1 MVKLGFMA
9 KKAGAG
15 EQPMRMEV
23 TLERGP
29 LHAGLVPLLAI
40 VYGLGVGM
48 FLSVEPTRPWILL
61 LVTALV
67 ALGTDGIIRS
77 YPSGV
82 FKDVAD
88 TAPFLLLPVLLA
100 LGAGLFF
107 EDTATG
113 YWKWPAAAASAL
125 LLAAALYGQYVSVNP
140 LAPAYPLARFILTMT
155 TYLTAFAFY
164 AVVYSFD
171 LSLLPAAAVVGL
183 VSVLL
188 ANDILR
194 EAETG
199 PWRTLVYAAAIG
211 LVVAE
216 ARWTLHFL
224 PLEGYLAG
232 VFLLLAFYVSTGLVH
247 HTLIGNLTGSIV
259 AEFGGLTVAG
269 LAVVVL
275 ARIAAG
281 G

>member
-1 MVKLGFMA
+1 MA
-9 KKAGAG
+9 KKASAA
-15 EQPMRMEV
+15 QPPVRLEV
-23 TLERGP
+23 TLERSP
-29 LHAGLVPLLAI
+29 LHAGLVPLLAA

-48 FLSVEPTRPWILL
+48 FLAVEPTRPWILL
-61 LVTALV
+61 LTTALV

-82 FKDVAD
+82 FRAVSD
-88 TAPFLLLPVLLA
+88 TAPYLLLPVLLA

-113 YWKWPAAAASAL
+113 YWVWPAAAASAIL
-125 LLAAALYGQYVSVNP
+125 LGAALYGQYVSVNP

-164 AVVYSFD
+164 AVVYSYD
-171 LSLLPAAAVVGL
+171 ISLLPAATVVGL

-199 PWRTLVYAAAIG
+199 PWRTLTYSAAIG

-216 ARWTLHFL
+216 ARWSLHFL
-224 PLEGYLAG
+224 PLEGFLAG

-247 HTLIGNLTGSIV
+247 HTLIGNLTYPIV
-259 AEFGGLTVAG
+259 AEFGGLTLAG

-275 ARIAAG
+275 AKVVG

>member
-1 MVKLGFMA
+1 MA
-9 KKAGAG
+9 KKASAG
-15 EQPMRMEV
+15 QQPTRLEV
-23 TLERGP
+23 TLERGR
-29 LHAGLVPLLAI
+29 LHAGLIPLLAA

-48 FLSVEPTRPWILL
+48 FLAVEPTRPWVLL
-61 LVTALV
+61 LVAALV

-82 FKDVAD
+82 FRDVAD

-113 YWKWPAAAASAL
+113 YWVWPAAAASAF

-164 AVVYSFD
+164 AVVYSYD
-171 LSLLPAAAVVGL
+171 VSLLPAAAVVGL

-194 EAETG
+194 EAEAN
-199 PWRTLVYAAAIG
+199 PWRTLAYAAAIG

-216 ARWTLHFL
+216 VRWSLHFL
-224 PLEGYLAG
+224 PLEGFLAG

-247 HTLIGNLTGSIV
+247 HTLIGNLTRPIL
-259 AEFGGLTVAG
+259 AEFGGVTLSG
-269 LAVVVL
+269 LVVVVL
-275 ARIAAG
+275 GRIIAG

>member
-1 MVKLGFMA
+1 MA
-9 KKAGAG
+9 KKASAG
-15 EQPMRMEV
+15 PQPMRLEV

-29 LHAGLVPLLAI
+29 LHAGLIPLLAA
-40 VYGLGVGM
+40 VYGLAVGM
-48 FLSVEPTRPWILL
+48 FLAVEPTKPWILL
-61 LVTALV
+61 LAAVLV

-82 FKDVAD
+82 FRDVAD
-88 TAPFLLLPVLLA
+88 TAPYLLLPVLLA

-107 EDTATG
+107 EDTVTG
-113 YWKWPAAAASAL
+113 YWVWPAAAASAI

-164 AVVYSFD
+164 AVVYSYD
-171 LSLLPAAAVVGL
+171 ISLLPAAVVVGL

-194 EAETG
+194 EAEAS
-199 PWRTLVYAAAIG
+199 PWRTLIYAAAIG

-216 ARWTLHFL
+216 ARWSLHFL
-224 PLEGYLAG
+224 PLEGFLAG

-247 HTLIGNLTGSIV
+247 HTLIGNLTRSIL
-259 AEFGGLTVAG
+259 AEFGSVTLAG

-275 ARIAAG
+275 GRIIAG

>member
-1 MVKLGFMA
+1 MA
-9 KKAGAG
+9 KKADAQR
-15 EQPMRMEV
+15 QPVRLEV
-23 TLERGP
+23 TVERGP
-29 LHAGLVPLLAI
+29 LHAGLIPLLAVI
-40 VYGLGVGM
+40 YGLGVGM

-61 LVTALV
+61 LLAALV

-82 FKDVAD
+82 FRDVAD
-88 TAPFLLLPVLLA
+88 TAPYLLLPVLLA

-113 YWKWPAAAASAL
+113 YWVWPAAAVSAVAL
-125 LLAAALYGQYVSVNP
+125 GAALYGQYVSVNP
-140 LAPAYPLARFILTMT
+140 LAPAYPPARFILTMI
-155 TYLTAFAFY
+155 TYLTAFVFY

-171 LSLLPAAAVVGL
+171 IALLPAAAAVSL

-194 EAETG
+194 EAEAS

-211 LVVAE
+211 LVVGE
-216 ARWTLHFL
+216 ARWSLHFL
-224 PLEGYLAG
+224 PLEGFLAG
-232 VFLLLAFYVSTGLVH
+232 VFLLLTFYVSTGLIH
-247 HTLIGNLTGSIV
+247 HTLIGNLTRPIL
-259 AEFGGLTVAG
+259 AEFASVTLVGLV
-269 LAVVVL
+269 VVVL
-275 ARIAAG
+275 ARIVAG

>member
-1 MVKLGFMA
+1 MA
-9 KKAGAG
+9 KKASAAQ
-15 EQPMRMEV
+15 QPVRLEV
-23 TLERGP
+23 TLERSP
-29 LHAGLVPLLAI
+29 LHAGLVPLLAA

-48 FLSVEPTRPWILL
+48 FLAVEPTRPWILL
-61 LVTALV
+61 LTTALV

-82 FKDVAD
+82 FRAVSD
-88 TAPFLLLPVLLA
+88 TAPYLLLPVLLA

-113 YWKWPAAAASAL
+113 YWVWPAAAASAIL
-125 LLAAALYGQYVSVNP
+125 LGAALYGQYVSVNP

-164 AVVYSFD
+164 AVVYSYD
-171 LSLLPAAAVVGL
+171 ISLLPAATVVGL

-199 PWRTLVYAAAIG
+199 PWRTLTYSAAIG

-216 ARWTLHFL
+216 ARWSLHFL
-224 PLEGYLAG
+224 PLEGFLAG

-247 HTLIGNLTGSIV
+247 HTLISNLTYPIV
-259 AEFGGLTVAG
+259 AEFGGLTLAG

-275 ARIAAG
+275 AKVAG

>member
-1 MVKLGFMA
+1 MA
-9 KKAGAG
+9 NKARV
-15 EQPMRMEV
+15 EREPLQPEV

-29 LHAGLVPLLAI
+29 LHAGLIPLLAA

-48 FLSVEPTRPWILL
+48 FLAVEPTRPWILL
-61 LVTALV
+61 LTTALV
-67 ALGTDGIIRS
+67 ALGADGIIRS

-82 FKDVAD
+82 FRDVAD
-88 TAPFLLLPVLLA
+88 TAPYLLLPVLLA

-113 YWKWPAAAASAL
+113 YWVWPAAAASAIL
-125 LLAAALYGQYVSVNP
+125 MATVLYGQYVSVNP
-140 LAPAYPLARFILTMT
+140 LAPAYPLARFMLTVI

-164 AVVYSFD
+164 AVVYSFGIG
-171 LSLLPAAAVVGL
+171 LLPAAAVVGL

-194 EAETG
+194 EAETN

-216 ARWTLHFL
+216 ARWSLHFL
-224 PLEGYLAG
+224 PLEGFLAG

-247 HTLIGNLTGSIV
+247 HTLIGNLTRPIV
-259 AEFGGLTVAG
+259 AEFGGVTLVG
-269 LAVVVL
+269 LLVVVL
-275 ARIAAG
+275 TRIIAG
-281 G
+281 D

>member
-1 MVKLGFMA
+1 MF
-9 KKAGAG
+9 KKAGA
-15 EQPMRMEV
+15 EREALKLEV
-23 TLERGP
+23 TVERAP
-29 LHAGLVPLLAI
+29 LHAGLIPLLAA

-48 FLSVEPTRPWILL
+48 FLSVEPSRPWILL

-82 FKDVAD
+82 FRDVAD
-88 TAPFLLLPVLLA
+88 TAPYLLLPVLLA

-113 YWKWPAAAASAL
+113 YWVWPTAVASAI

-140 LAPAYPLARFILTMT
+140 LAPAYPLAHFILTVI

-164 AVVYSFD
+164 AVVYSFGI
-171 LSLLPAAAVVGL
+171 SLLPAAAVVGL

-194 EAETG
+194 EAETN
-199 PWRTLVYAAAIG
+199 PWRTLTYAAAIG

-216 ARWTLHFL
+216 ARWSLHFL
-224 PLEGYLAG
+224 PLEGFLAG
-232 VFLLLAFYVSTGLVH
+232 VFLLLVFYVSTGLVH
-247 HTLIGNLTGSIV
+247 HTLIGNLTRSIL
-259 AEFGGLTVAG
+259 AEFAGVTLAG
-269 LAVVVL
+269 LVVVVL
-275 ARIAAG
+275 ARIIAG

>member
-1 MVKLGFMA
+1 MA
-9 KKAGAG
+9 KKAGVAQ
-15 EQPMRMEV
+15 EPVRMEV
-23 TLERGP
+23 TLERSP

-48 FLSVEPTRPWILL
+48 FLAVEPTRPWIVLL
-61 LVTALV
+61 TTALV
-67 ALGTDGIIRS
+67 ALGTDGIIRT

-82 FKDVAD
+82 FRAVSD
-88 TAPFLLLPVLLA
+88 TAPYLLLPVLLA

-113 YWKWPAAAASAL
+113 YWVWPAAVASAV

-155 TYLTAFAFY
+155 TYLAAFAFY
-164 AVVYSFD
+164 AVVYSYD
-171 LSLLPAAAVVGL
+171 ISLLPAAAVVGL

-194 EAETG
+194 EAEIA
-199 PWRTLVYAAAIG
+199 PWRTLAYSAAIG

-216 ARWTLHFL
+216 ARWSLHFL
-224 PLEGYLAG
+224 PLEGFLAG
-232 VFLLLAFYVSTGLVH
+232 VFLLLAFYVSTGLIH
-247 HTLIGNLTGSIV
+247 HTLIGNLTGPIV
-259 AEFGGLTVAG
+259 AEFAGLTLAG
-269 LAVVVL
+269 LAIVVL
-275 ARIAAG
+275 AEVAAG

>member
-1 MVKLGFMA
+1 MA
-9 KKAGAG
+9 KKANARQ
-15 EQPMRMEV
+15 QPMRMEV
-23 TLERGP
+23 TLERGA
-29 LHAGLVPLLAI
+29 LHAGLIPLLAA

-48 FLSVEPTRPWILL
+48 FLSVEPTRAWILL

-82 FKDVAD
+82 FRDVPD

-107 EDTATG
+107 EDTASG
-113 YWKWPAAAASAL
+113 YWVWPAAAASAV

-140 LAPAYPLARFILTMT
+140 LAPAYPLARFILTMA

-164 AVVYSFD
+164 AVVYSYD
-171 LSLLPAAAVVGL
+171 VALLPAAAVVGL
-183 VSVLL
+183 VSTLL

-194 EAETG
+194 EAEAA
-199 PWRTLVYAAAIG
+199 PWRTLIYAAAIG

-216 ARWTLHFL
+216 ARWSLHFL
-224 PLEGYLAG
+224 PLEGFLAG
-232 VFLLLAFYVSTGLVH
+232 VFLLLVFYVTTGLIH
-247 HTLIGNLTGSIV
+247 HTLIENLTSSIL
-259 AEFGGLTVAG
+259 AEFGSVTLAG
-269 LAVVVL
+269 LIIVILGKV
-275 ARIAAG
+275 IAG

>member
-1 MVKLGFMA
+1 MNL
-9 KKAGAG
+9 
-15 EQPMRMEV
+15 EV

-29 LHAGLVPLLAI
+29 IHAGLIPLLAA

-48 FLSVEPTRPWILL
+48 FLAVEPTRPWILL
-61 LVTALV
+61 LAAALV

-82 FKDVAD
+82 FRDVAD
-88 TAPFLLLPVLLA
+88 TAPYLLLPVLLS

-113 YWKWPAAAASAL
+113 YWIWPAAVASAAL
-125 LLAAALYGQYVSVNP
+125 LGAALYGQYVSVNP
-140 LAPAYPLARFILTMT
+140 LAPAYPLARFILTVT

-164 AVVYSFD
+164 AVVYSYGI
-171 LSLLPAAAVVGL
+171 SLLPAAAAVGL
-183 VSVLL
+183 VSTLL

-194 EAETG
+194 EAETS
-199 PWRTLVYAAAIG
+199 PWRTLIYAAAIG

-216 ARWTLHFL
+216 ARWSLHFL
-224 PLEGYLAG
+224 PLEGFLAG

-247 HTLIGNLTGSIV
+247 HTFIGNLSRSIV
-259 AEFGGLTVAG
+259 GEFAGVTLAG
-269 LAVVVL
+269 LAVVVV
-275 ARIAAG
+275 ARIITG